1 MNHIS
6 ISNRNIGLKFR
17 RSISNLFLNVN
28 PTREIEA
35 KMDEI
40 EADHPTTPTPLLK
53 HQDEASNQDNS
64 LSDPIVA
71 NDLNL
76 IKMVKSV
83 SRDFKDRIFSQ
94 LKVKMKIFFTPN
106 TKFNIILIKKYC

>member
-1 MNHIS
+1 MNHIN

-40 EADHPTTPTPLLK
+40 EADHLYTPTTMPK
-53 HQDEASNQDNS
+53 HQDEASNVDNF

-76 IKMVKSV
+76 IRMVKSV

-94 LKVKMKIFFTPN
+94 LKVKIKIFDHLSQN
-106 TKFNIILIKKYC
+106 LI